1 MNFRAWRFVWID
13 AGFIFNWTLGFSHMA
28 KTKKNWKAV
37 RACSLVHGLEL
48 CLEFARVEHNR
59 SVQSVAELMGLSS
72 HWTLYKWLENG
83 RMPAN
88 LIRPFEHACG
98 CHFVSDWLALS
109 AGRLVIDM
117 PRAKRATAGDING
130 MQSNFSH
137 ATGLLIDF
145 YSGVVGA
152 EEAVAALTA
161 VLVDVASQR
170 ANVAQAARPEL
181 GLFEGNE

>member
-1 MNFRAWRFVWID
+1 
-13 AGFIFNWTLGFSHMA
+13 MA

-37 RACSLVHGLEL
+37 RASSLVHGLEL

-117 PRAKRATAGDING
+117 PAARRATAGDING
-130 MQSNFSH
+130 MQSNFIH
-137 ATGLLIDF
+137 AVGLLIDF
-145 YSGVVGA
+145 YSGVGVGGSGA
-152 EEAVAALTA
+152 EEVVAALTA